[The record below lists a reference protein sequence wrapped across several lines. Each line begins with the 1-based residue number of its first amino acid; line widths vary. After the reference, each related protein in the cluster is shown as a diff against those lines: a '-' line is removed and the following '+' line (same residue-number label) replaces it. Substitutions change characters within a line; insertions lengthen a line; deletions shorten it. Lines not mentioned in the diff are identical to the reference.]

1 MKTRPP
7 KPRWDSRE
15 IRDAPRKK
23 GKKLEFFPFNRGG
36 WGEQG
41 LLILVIFLFV
51 SESKNAYW
59 RQKRVFGKN
68 KKNNRQ

>member
-36 WGEQG
+36 GAG
-41 LLILVIFLFV
+41 ALLVTFLFV
-51 SESKNAYW
+51 SESKNAYS
-59 RQKRVFGKN
+59 RQKRVFGK